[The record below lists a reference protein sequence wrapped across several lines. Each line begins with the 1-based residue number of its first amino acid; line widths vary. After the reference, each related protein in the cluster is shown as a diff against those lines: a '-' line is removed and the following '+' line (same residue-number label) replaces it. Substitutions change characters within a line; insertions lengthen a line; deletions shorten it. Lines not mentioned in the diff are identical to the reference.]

1 MKKGDLITSIVLL
14 ALAVVTLLYAI
25 KLPFGTLKSP
35 HVGFFPLVVAILLG
49 IFSLFL
55 LWQAIKEKEG
65 ISFFWRGSEGWKR
78 ISLTLGTLFA
88 IAIFFERLGY
98 VISTLLL
105 IAFLLWVIGRQ
116 KWWVVIMTA
125 FLSALGFYL
134 LFGILLKSQLPTGIL
149 SVILGD

>member
-1 MKKGDLITSIVLL
+1 MKKGDLISSIVLL
-14 ALAVVTLLYAI
+14 ALAAVALMYAI

-35 HVGFFPLVVAILLG
+35 HVGFFPLIVAILLG
-49 IFSLFL
+49 ILSLCL

-65 ISFFWRGSEGWKR
+65 ISFFWSSSEGWKR
-78 ISLTLGTLFA
+78 ISLTFGALFA
-88 IAIFFERLGY
+88 TAISFERLGY

-105 IAFLLWVIGRQ
+105 MAFLLRVIGRQ
-116 KWWVVIMTA
+116 KWSVVIMTA

-134 LFGILLKSQLPTGIL
+134 VFGILLKSPLPTGIL